1 MLYSA
6 LFYGCKSVVL
16 TLIQKKLKLINLLL
30 QNVQV
35 CIKPEQLNLGKAV

>member
-16 TLIQKKLKLINLLL
+16 TLIQKNSNLLL

>member
-16 TLIQKKLKLINLLL
+16 TLIQTLKLINLLP